1 MKRIILVT
9 ILLVFGSLTLQ
20 AQQSLALNAKG
31 TFFEDSVSGYEGWSN
46 SNGSD
51 FTKAN
56 YRYYNGVTYII
67 MKPEQDMSVTFNC
80 EADVKMGSLAVTFL
94 AGENAVK
101 EINFENSTSTT
112 TTITL
117 KKGETYKVKFIGKE
131 TKGAYKCSWVTTP
144 I

>member
-46 SNGSD
+46 SNGDS

-67 MKPEQDMSVTFNC
+67 MKPEQDMSVTFTC
-80 EADVKMGSLAVTFL
+80 EAAVKKGTLDVVFL
-94 AGENAVK
+94 AGETAAEQLSFDANATKKAV
-101 EINFENSTSTT
+101 
-112 TTITL
+112 ITL